1 MMWLDLDEDEFTL
14 QAEEVDRVLWMDLE
28 QCIEGVK
35 EHNFENCIDIDELR
49 MVQRTAMKKDRYI
62 IGSAD

>member
-1 MMWLDLDEDEFTL
+1 MMWLDLDEDEFIL

-28 QCIEGVK
+28 QCIEGVE

-49 MVQRTAMKKDRYI
+49 MVRRTAMKKD
-62 IGSAD
+62 